1 MQIKLDYSLK
11 DRLMSFFE
19 ILKARAETKD
29 HEENRDLIAEFI
41 DRFLVVEMKRLTN
54 EPEMI
59 QETIELPDS
68 IIEAPLQDY
77 KAELAKNMSK
87 LLGYD
92 VYTRTQ
98 PMNPV
103 VEPVYSD
110 PISLPIGA
118 KQYSPQ
124 PPKPDVP
131 AGSKNGHARKKVRH
145 LVDSERDGMSAFFS
159 AAGGMIKDDDCVSF
173 RAENLPEEVTIF
185 QVCGFISQLH
195 VAVAE
200 GRRTVRDLPAYEE
213 WMSTKY
219 KDTLWAQY
227 NKPIFKEVRAKNQA
241 AIAAGQPAIH
251 RVPKATSKTPAFV
264 SFPK

>member
-68 IIEAPLQDY
+68 IIEAPLRDY
-77 KAELAKNMSK
+77 KAELAKQMSH

-98 PMNPV
+98 PMNPI
-103 VEPVYSD
+103 VEPALDSDVYSA
-110 PISLPIGA
+110 PRKYVPCTT
-118 KQYSPQ
+118 
-124 PPKPDVP
+124 PKPDVP

-145 LVDSERDGMSAFFS
+145 LLDSERDGMSAFFS
-159 AAGGMIKDDDCVSF
+159 AAGGMIKDDDCVAY
-173 RAENLPEEVTIF
+173 RTENLPEEVTIF

-227 NKPIFKEVRAKNQA
+227 NKPIFREVRAKNQA